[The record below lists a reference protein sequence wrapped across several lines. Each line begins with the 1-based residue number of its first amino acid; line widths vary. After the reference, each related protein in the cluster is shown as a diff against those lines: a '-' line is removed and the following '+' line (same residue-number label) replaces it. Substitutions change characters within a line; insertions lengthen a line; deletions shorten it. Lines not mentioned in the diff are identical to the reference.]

1 MRGRPKF
8 LNVFENLNK
17 YASIDSKITI
27 KYIFTDENNSEKEL
41 KGFVDNCLKY
51 NLENCNFQLS
61 MNYKKET

>member
-1 MRGRPKF
+1 MCLKILINMHP
-8 LNVFENLNK
+8 
-17 YASIDSKITI
+17 SIQKITI

-61 MNYKKET
+61 MNYKKRNLILII